1 MNFCVKLQLSLLSL
15 KREYKNVNTFSC
27 IIPTVLFISFYD
39 SIADDRTQKS
49 KNIIFFNISHKF
61 DFIPPNNLNAFWFSA
76 YFDFIFSITL
86 NLTLLNACIK
96 MLEILIVRQRWKLKS
111 LNTCFR
117 KEQFHFE
124 HLKGEIVCNIIRKNR
139 KIYDNCLRN
148 WKMYEKQYFRIKQL
162 CSTKCIFNVHI
173 ISRLFENL

>member
-1 MNFCVKLQLSLLSL
+1 MSILFLVLSPPYYSFHF
-15 KREYKNVNTFSC
+15 T
-27 IIPTVLFISFYD
+27 TVLLM
-39 SIADDRTQKS
+39 TELKNQKYH
-49 KNIIFFNISHKF
+49 FFNISHKF
-61 DFIPPNNLNAFWFSA
+61 HFIPSNNLNAFWFSA

-124 HLKGEIVCNIIRKNR
+124 HLKGEIVCNIIRKKQENIWQLLEEL
-139 KIYDNCLRN
+139 KDV
-148 WKMYEKQYFRIKQL
+148 WK
-162 CSTKCIFNVHI
+162 TIF
-173 ISRLFENL
+173 

>member
-1 MNFCVKLQLSLLSL
+1 MSILFLVLSPS
-15 KREYKNVNTFSC
+15 YYSFHFT
-27 IIPTVLFISFYD
+27 TVLLMIELKN
-39 SIADDRTQKS
+39 QKKS
-49 KNIIFFNISHKF
+49 FFNISHKF

-124 HLKGEIVCNIIRKNR
+124 HLKGEIVCNIIRK
-139 KIYDNCLRN
+139 
-148 WKMYEKQYFRIKQL
+148 KQENIWQL
-162 CSTKCIFNVHI
+162 LEELKDVCKAIF
-173 ISRLFENL
+173 